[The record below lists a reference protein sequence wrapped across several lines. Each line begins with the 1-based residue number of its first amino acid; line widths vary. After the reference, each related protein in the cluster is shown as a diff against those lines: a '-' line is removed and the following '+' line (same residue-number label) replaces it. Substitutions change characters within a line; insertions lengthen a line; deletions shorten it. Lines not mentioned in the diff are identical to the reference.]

1 MLTLKSSEV
10 FRTSVGDGNQEKYWS
25 EDGRFLYKINTKYRE
40 ASKEISAYVLASAF
54 GLPCARYELEEVVLS
69 DVRRVAVKSENFLG
83 YGDSWITMYKVIQA
97 YTPSYNT
104 PAIDIMNSVVSIV
117 KSSYGVDCEFFLYCM
132 VVFDFLIANPDRH
145 YSNFGVIH
153 NDFIG
158 KNRVAP
164 LFDHGQAF
172 FRTDAQLTTG
182 QYENEYRKLK
192 VLPFSRNPVKNLC
205 DHVKARQAFLYMMNN
220 CGWEVGVR
228 SLRIQDGHKLTVLR
242 QIEKIHKIL
251 GV

>member
-1 MLTLKSSEV
+1 MLTLKSNEV
-10 FRTSVGDGNQEKYWS
+10 FRTSVGDGNQEKYWT
-25 EDGRFLYKINTKYRE
+25 EDGRFLYKLNTKCRE
-40 ASKEISAYVLASAF
+40 ASKEVSAFVLASAF
-54 GLPCARYELEEVVLS
+54 GIPCARYEATEVMLS
-69 DVRRVAVKSENFLG
+69 GVKRSAVVTESFLG
-83 YGDSWITMYKVIQA
+83 KGDSWITMYKVIRT
-97 YTPSYNT
+97 YNPSYNT
-104 PAIDIMNSVVSIV
+104 PAADIMNSVVRIV
-117 KSSYGVDCEFFLYCM
+117 KSSYGFDCEFFLYCM

-153 NDFIG
+153 NDFTG
-158 KNRVAP
+158 MNRIAP

-172 FRTDAQLTTG
+172 FRTDAQLTVG

-205 DHVKARQAFLYMMNN
+205 DRAKAKQVFLYMMNN
-220 CGWEVGVR
+220 CSWEHGVR

-242 QIEKIHKIL
+242 QIEKIRKVL